1 MTIAVGSL
9 AAWCAV
15 AVAAVLTS
23 LLSLILGAIRYHS
36 RSKLEPLLRDAPRR
50 RAQLDALLA
59 AEDRLVIA
67 VNALRGIVMT
77 IGLVALATA
86 LVVRTIR
93 RVPGGD
99 PDQLEWLWCGAEA
112 VLLGTAFFV
121 AFGQTIPRAI
131 GEQRAEVVL
140 VRFLPLVNLLRILST
155 PVIVPFAALHR
166 LTLQVAN
173 VETPDEV
180 QEIKDEILSAAM
192 AGESEGLFDQ
202 TAMDVIKNVMEFR
215 DVAVAEVMTGR
226 TDVVSVDAKDDLSTL
241 LRKAQ
246 EHQFSRLPVT
256 DGSLDKVAGI
266 LVVKDLLRFI
276 GPEGLKADVDT
287 KSLWRPAYF
296 VPETKRIA
304 DLLRELRSRKVHM
317 AIVADEYGGTAGL
330 VTMEDLV
337 EEIIGEI
344 DDEHDKE
351 AAPPLRRLSE
361 AELDIDGKVLIEELN
376 RSVGFKLPEEPEV
389 DTVGG
394 LLAMRLG
401 KIPAK
406 GDRLNL
412 NGVILTVTD
421 ADERRARRIHVKLQ
435 HVVVATNE

>member
-1 MTIAVGSL
+1 MTVVGSL
-9 AAWCAV
+9 TAWCAV

-67 VNALRGIVMT
+67 INALRGIAMT

-93 RVPGGD
+93 VHGPE
-99 PDQLEWLWCGAEA
+99 PDQLEWAWCGAEA

-140 VRFLPLVNLLRILST
+140 VRFLPLVNLLRILSM
-155 PVIVPFAALHR
+155 PVIVPFTALHR

-215 DVAVAEVMTGR
+215 DVAVAEVMTAR
-226 TDVVSVDAKDDLSTL
+226 IDVVHVDAKDDLPAL

-276 GPEGLKADVDT
+276 GPEGALKADFDL

-351 AAPPLRRLSE
+351 AHPPVRRLSDV
-361 AELDIDGKVLIEELN
+361 ELDIDGKVLIDDLN

-412 NGVILTVTD
+412 NGVALTVTD
-421 ADERRARRIHVKLQ
+421 ADERRARRIHVKLL
-435 HVVVATNE
+435 HAPVATNE

>member
-1 MTIAVGSL
+1 MPTSVGSL

-67 VNALRGIVMT
+67 VNALRGIAMT

-93 RVPGGD
+93 THGPD
-99 PDQLEWLWCGAEA
+99 PDDLEWLWCGGEA
-112 VLLGTAFFV
+112 VVLGTAFFV

-140 VRFLPLVNLLRILST
+140 VRFLPLVNLLRILSM
-155 PVIVPFAALHR
+155 PVIVPFTALHR

-215 DVAVAEVMTGR
+215 DVAVAEVMTSR
-226 TDVVSVDAKDDLSTL
+226 TDVVSVDAKDDLPTL

-276 GPEGLKADVDT
+276 GPEGVKADVDT
-287 KSLWRPAYF
+287 KALWRPAYF

-351 AAPPLRRLSE
+351 THPPVRRLSDL
-361 AELDIDGKVLIEELN
+361 ELDIDGKVLIDDLN

-406 GDRLNL
+406 GDRLSL
-412 NGVILTVTD
+412 NGVTLTVTD